1 MEKRSKSFPI
11 FKYKLLCS
19 VIFLLRYNSKKQQYA
34 CRNKM
39 KIKNYENKPT
49 PQRMQGMH
57 KENSFR
63 KHEQYHLHEH
73 AMQYISLIND

>member
-1 MEKRSKSFPI
+1 MLCNFPFAI
-11 FKYKLLCS
+11 QHQ
-19 VIFLLRYNSKKQQYA
+19 KQQYA
-34 CRNKM
+34 CANKV

-63 KHEQYHLHEH
+63 KHEQYHL
-73 AMQYISLIND
+73 